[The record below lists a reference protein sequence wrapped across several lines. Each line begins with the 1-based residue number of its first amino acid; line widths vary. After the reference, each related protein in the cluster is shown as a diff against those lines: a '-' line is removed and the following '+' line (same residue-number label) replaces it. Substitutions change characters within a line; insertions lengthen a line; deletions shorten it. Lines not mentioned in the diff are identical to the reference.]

1 MANDEHSKLF
11 SPSASARLLTCP
23 GSAKASEGIPDQES
37 LFAAEG
43 HDAHALAEIRLCER
57 LGLQTNEKI

>member
-23 GSAKASEGIPDQES
+23 GSAKASEAITDQEP
-37 LFAAEG
+37 LVAANG
-43 HDAHALAEIRLCER
+43 HDAHAVRQIRLCER
-57 LGLQTNEKI
+57 NG